1 MSKGALEGAK
11 LFYAQAVMSRRVVF
25 DDLCDEIAET
35 CTLTSADIKA
45 VLDRVIWAGRIQSGR
60 LQRRHDPQA
69 QGRVFT
75 RQTPA
80 RHAQPSQVQPLHRRQ
95 G

>member
-1 MSKGALEGAK
+1 MQNIPQNTIFA
-11 LFYAQAVMSRRVVF
+11 F
-25 DDLCDEIAET
+25 DRLPVTWIN
-35 CTLTSADIKA
+35 
-45 VLDRVIWAGRIQSGR
+45 

-80 RHAQPSQVQPLHRRQ
+80 RHAQPRQVQPLHRRQ

>member
-1 MSKGALEGAK
+1 MDK
-11 LFYAQAVMSRRVVF
+11 
-25 DDLCDEIAET
+25 
-35 CTLTSADIKA
+35 
-45 VLDRVIWAGRIQSGR
+45 IWGIYRHRQSGRIQSGR
-60 LQRRHDPQA
+60 LQRRYDPQA

-80 RHAQPSQVQPLHRRQ
+80 RHAQPRQVQPLHRRQ